1 MANPDDPNTPGPAKS
16 PAGAGE
22 NGAPAPPEK
31 PAVATPATPK
41 PEGATTPPVAR
52 PAVPAAPKAAAPA
65 RPASPPPVKEAA
77 EPDPNQL
84 RRRLTWTCIV
94 AFLAA
99 NFLMF
104 LRFFFPRV
112 LFEPS
117 TVCNL
122 GYPSDY
128 VLGVS
133 DRFKQKCR
141 IYVVREP
148 TQIFAIFAKCTHLG
162 CTPDW
167 KPGEN
172 KFKCPCHG
180 SGYTPEGINFEGP
193 APRPMDRAHLELDA
207 QGHMIADTSRLYMWD
222 RSKGGRDEFNDP
234 GAFISV

>member
-1 MANPDDPNTPGPAKS
+1 MSNPDDPNAPVPARP
-16 PAGAGE
+16 PAAAGGAE
-22 NGAPAPPEK
+22 APKAAEK
-31 PAVATPATPK
+31 PAVALPTTPK
-41 PEGATTPPVAR
+41 PAAAGTPSEPK
-52 PAVPAAPKAAAPA
+52 PAVPVAAKAAAPA
-65 RPASPPPVKEAA
+65 RPAAPPAATEVKES
-77 EPDPNQL
+77 DPNQL

-234 GAFISV
+234 GASIAV

>member
-1 MANPDDPNTPGPAKS
+1 MPSPDDPNAPVPTKPPGVA
-16 PAGAGE
+16 AGAE
-22 NGAPAPPEK
+22 VRTEAPKPQAAKPAPGAK
-31 PAVATPATPK
+31 PATPA
-41 PEGATTPPVAR
+41 VAR
-52 PAVPAAPKAAAPA
+52 PAAPA
-65 RPASPPPVKEAA
+65 VAKEA
-77 EPDPNQL
+77 EPNQL
-84 RRRLTWTCIV
+84 RRRLTWTCIA
-94 AFLAA
+94 AFLVT
-99 NFLMF
+99 NLLMF

-117 TVCNL
+117 TICNL

-133 DRFKQKCR
+133 DRFKQQYR

-167 KPGEN
+167 KPAEN

-193 APRPMDRAHLELDA
+193 APRPMDRAHVELNA
-207 QGHMIADTSRLYMWD
+207 QGQIIADKSRLFMWD
-222 RSKGGRDEFNDP
+222 RSKGGRDEFDDP
-234 GAFISV
+234 GAFIPV

>member
-1 MANPDDPNTPGPAKS
+1 MSIPDDPNAPVPSKPPAS
-16 PAGAGE
+16 AAGAG
-22 NGAPAPPEK
+22 AAK
-31 PAVATPATPK
+31 PAEKSATAAPATPK
-41 PEGATTPPVAR
+41 P
-52 PAVPAAPKAAAPA
+52 AAPA
-65 RPASPPPVKEAA
+65 LAKAAPPKVSAPSASASEGDPKDTE
-77 EPDPNQL
+77 PNQL
-84 RRRLTWTCIV
+84 RRRLTWTAIG
-94 AFLAA
+94 AFLAT
-99 NFLMF
+99 NLFMLM
-104 LRFFFPRV
+104 RFFYPRT

-133 DRFKQKCR
+133 TRYKQEYR

-193 APRPMDRAHLELDA
+193 APRPMDRAHVELNP
-207 QGHMIADTSRLYMWD
+207 QGQIIADKSRLFTWD

-234 GAFISV
+234 GAFIPV

>member
-1 MANPDDPNTPGPAKS
+1 MKDP
-16 PAGAGE
+16 E
-22 NGAPAPPEK
+22 
-31 PAVATPATPK
+31 
-41 PEGATTPPVAR
+41 
-52 PAVPAAPKAAAPA
+52 
-65 RPASPPPVKEAA
+65 
-77 EPDPNQL
+77 PNQL
-84 RRRLTWTCIV
+84 RRRLTWTCIA
-94 AFLAA
+94 AFMATNL
-99 NFLMF
+99 FMLM
-104 LRFFFPRV
+104 RFFFPRT

-117 TVCNL
+117 TICNL

-133 DRFKQKCR
+133 TRFKQEYR

-148 TQIFAIFAKCTHLG
+148 TQIFAVFAKCTHLG

-193 APRPMDRAHLELDA
+193 APRPMDRAHVELNP
-207 QGHMIADTSRLYMWD
+207 QGQIIADKSRLFTWD

-234 GAFISV
+234 GAFIPV

>member
-1 MANPDDPNTPGPAKS
+1 MKPA
-16 PAGAGE
+16 
-22 NGAPAPPEK
+22 EK
-31 PAVATPATPK
+31 PAVTAPATPK
-41 PEGATTPPVAR
+41 PQAAAAP
-52 PAVPAAPKAAAPA
+52 PAAKAAAPA
-65 RPASPPPVKEAA
+65 VPKAATARPAAPPPAKEAA

-94 AFLAA
+94 AFLAV

-104 LRFFFPRV
+104 LRFFFPRA

-133 DRFKQKCR
+133 DRFKQQCR

-148 TQIFAIFAKCTHLG
+148 TQLFAIFAKCTHLG

-234 GAFISV
+234 GAFIAV

>member
-1 MANPDDPNTPGPAKS
+1 MSNPEDPNAPVPSKPPA
-16 PAGAGE
+16 PGAGT
-22 NGAPAPPEK
+22 GAAKPVEKSAAPP
-31 PAVATPATPK
+31 ATAK
-41 PEGATTPPVAR
+41 
-52 PAVPAAPKAAAPA
+52 PAAPVAMASKAAAP
-65 RPASPPPVKEAA
+65 PAPKPSAPPAKEVS

-104 LRFFFPRV
+104 LRFFFPRA

-117 TVCNL
+117 NICNL

-133 DRFKQKCR
+133 DRFKQECR

-167 KPGEN
+167 KPAEN

-193 APRPMDRAHLELDA
+193 APRPMDRAHVELNA
-207 QGHMIADTSRLYMWD
+207 QGQIIADKSRLFMWD

-234 GAFISV
+234 GAFIPV

>member
-1 MANPDDPNTPGPAKS
+1 MSNPEDPNAPVPSK
-16 PAGAGE
+16 PP
-22 NGAPAPPEK
+22 APAAGTGAAK
-31 PAVATPATPK
+31 PAEKTA
-41 PEGATTPPVAR
+41 
-52 PAVPAAPKAAAPA
+52 AAPAKAAAP
-65 RPASPPPVKEAA
+65 PAAKPAAPAAAPAKEVA
-77 EPDPNQL
+77 ELEPNQL
-84 RRRLTWTCIV
+84 RRRLTWTCIG

-117 TVCNL
+117 NICNL

-133 DRFKQKCR
+133 DRFKQECR

-167 KPGEN
+167 KPAEN

-193 APRPMDRAHLELDA
+193 APRPMDRAHVELNA
-207 QGHMIADTSRLYMWD
+207 QGQIIADKSILFMWD

-234 GAFISV
+234 GAFIPV

>member
-1 MANPDDPNTPGPAKS
+1 MPNTDDPNAPVPAKL
-16 PAGAGE
+16 PAAAGE
-22 NGAPAPPEK
+22 IGATKPAEKAAAAPAAAK
-31 PAVATPATPK
+31 PVATPAVT
-41 PEGATTPPVAR
+41 
-52 PAVPAAPKAAAPA
+52 KAAAPKSA
-65 RPASPPPVKEAA
+65 APAAA
-77 EPDPNQL
+77 SASAKVASEPEPNQL
-84 RRRLTWTCIV
+84 RRRLTWTCIA
-94 AFLAA
+94 AFMATNL
-99 NFLMF
+99 FMF
-104 LRFFFPRV
+104 LRFFFPRA

-117 TVCNL
+117 TICNL

-133 DRFKQKCR
+133 DRYKQQDR

-193 APRPMDRAHLELDA
+193 APRPMDRAHVELNA
-207 QGHMIADTSRLYMWD
+207 QGQIIADKSRLYMWD

-234 GAFISV
+234 GAFIAV

>member
-1 MANPDDPNTPGPAKS
+1 MSNPEDPN
-16 PAGAGE
+16 
-22 NGAPAPPEK
+22 APAPSK
-31 PAVATPATPK
+31 PADPAQGTGVAKPVEKSAAAPATPK
-41 PEGATTPPVAR
+41 PAVQAPATAKAVTPP
-52 PAVPAAPKAAAPA
+52 AAKPAAAPA
-65 RPASPPPVKEAA
+65 KEVK

-94 AFLAA
+94 AFLGA

-104 LRFFFPRV
+104 LRFFFPRA

-117 TVCNL
+117 NICNL

-133 DRFKQKCR
+133 DRFKQECR

-167 KPGEN
+167 KPAEN

-193 APRPMDRAHLELDA
+193 APRPMDRAHVELNA
-207 QGHMIADTSRLYMWD
+207 QGQIIADKSILFMWD

-234 GAFISV
+234 GAFIPV

>member
-1 MANPDDPNTPGPAKS
+1 MSNPEDPNAPVPSKPPAAAAGTGAAKAVGKS
-16 PAGAGE
+16 AA
-22 NGAPAPPEK
+22 A
-31 PAVATPATPK
+31 PATPK
-41 PEGATTPPVAR
+41 PAPPTVTAVR
-52 PAVPAAPKAAAPA
+52 AAAPPAAKPAAPAAVPA
-65 RPASPPPVKEAA
+65 KEVT

-84 RRRLTWTCIV
+84 RRRLTWTCIA
-94 AFLAA
+94 AFMAA
-99 NFLMF
+99 NLLMF
-104 LRFFFPRV
+104 LRFFFPRA

-128 VLGVS
+128 VLGVT
-133 DRFKQKCR
+133 DRYKQEYR

-193 APRPMDRAHLELDA
+193 APRPMDRAHVELNA
-207 QGHMIADTSRLYMWD
+207 QGQIIADKSILFMWD

-234 GAFISV
+234 GAFIPV